1 MPEMTA
7 ARARCS
13 HRPATQQTQRHRKRS
28 GRRPA
33 ILRAIPLA
41 ILLATALPSAQAQLV
56 PNAGSTLREQQQ
68 QPAPAPPPATLQLQ
82 VTPPPPTPPARSGG
96 LHFEVD
102 AFELAGNSAFAAPIL
117 LGLLKDEI
125 GPERTLDDLDAAAA
139 RITAYYR
146 AHGYLVA
153 RAYVPPQEIDRH
165 VVQIAI
171 AEGHYGKVTITNQSR
186 TRDAVIARYVAP
198 ERLGDTIDENRLARA
213 TLLVQDITGTTSASA
228 TVSPGSAPD
237 TSDLK
242 LQVPSAP
249 PLSGSLQADNYGQS
263 TTGTARV
270 VGALQWNNP
279 LGLGDTLDAR
289 VLTSFTGQTYGNLG
303 YTLPIGG
310 TGLAWGL
317 AYTRSTY
324 VVGGQFSSLGAHGSA
339 NVVSTYLSYP
349 FLRSV
354 TANVNGTLGIDHK
367 LLADD
372 LDTFASADDK
382 NSDVGHLGLSG
393 NLSLARSVSTFDTT
407 VQQGNLRVKNA
418 TPQESAAQTAG
429 SFTKFVYTFTHIQI
443 LTNATQLYVGL
454 SGQLTSRN
462 LDSSEQISLGGPF
475 AVRAYATGDAAVD
488 EGYVATLE
496 LRQALRQS
504 IVPALITLIGFLDT
518 GDGEFAAH
526 PFVAG
531 SNHVRLSGAGI
542 GASISTP
549 GNYLLTAS
557 YAHTLGYVPSTFGT
571 GHVNRAWLTLAKS
584 F

>member
-1 MPEMTA
+1 MPEMTVA
-7 ARARCS
+7 GARRN
-13 HRPATQQTQRHRKRS
+13 HRPAAHDPLRNGKRHGWRAAMM
-28 GRRPA
+28 PA
-33 ILRAIPLA
+33 ILLG
-41 ILLATALPSAQAQLV
+41 TALPSAHAQLV

-68 QPAPAPPPATLQLQ
+68 QPAPAPPPANIQLQ
-82 VTPPPPTPPARSGG
+82 VTPPPSTPPAQSGG
-96 LHFEVD
+96 GIHFEVD
-102 AFELAGNSAFAAPIL
+102 AFELTGNAAFLTPIL
-117 LGLLKDEI
+117 LGLLTDKI

-153 RAYVPPQEIDRH
+153 RAYVPPQEIDH
-165 VVQIAI
+165 GVVRIAI
-171 AEGHYGKVTITNQSR
+171 AEGHYGKVSITNHSR
-186 TRDAVIARYVAP
+186 TRDAVIARFVAP
-198 ERLGDTIDENRLARA
+198 ERLGDVIDENRLARA
-213 TLLVQDITGTTSASA
+213 TLLVQDVTGATSATA
-228 TVSPGSAPD
+228 TVSPGAAPD
-237 TSDLK
+237 TSDLA

-249 PLSGSLQADNYGQS
+249 PLSGSLQVDNYGQS

-270 VGALQWNNP
+270 VGTLQWNNP
-279 LGLGDTLDAR
+279 LGLGDELEAR
-289 VLTSFTGQTYGNLG
+289 ALTSITGQTYGNIG
-303 YTLPIGG
+303 YTLPLGG
-310 TGLAWGL
+310 SGLAWGL

-324 VVGGQFSSLGAHGSA
+324 VVGGQFGSLGSHGSA

-372 LDTFASADDK
+372 LDTFGSADDK
-382 NSDVGHLGLSG
+382 NSDVEHAGLSG
-393 NLSLARSVSTFDTT
+393 NLSLARSVSTFDTSI
-407 VQQGNLRVKNA
+407 QQGNLRVKDA

-429 SFTKFVYTFTHIQI
+429 SFTKFVYTFTHTQI
-443 LTNATQLYVGL
+443 LTNATQLYVAL
-454 SGQLTSRN
+454 SGQFTSRN

-504 IVPALITLIGFLDT
+504 IVPALITLIGFVDT

-531 SNHVRLSGAGI
+531 SNHVRLSGAGV

-549 GNYLLTAS
+549 GNFLVTAS

-571 GHVNRAWLTLAKS
+571 GHANRVWLTLAKS